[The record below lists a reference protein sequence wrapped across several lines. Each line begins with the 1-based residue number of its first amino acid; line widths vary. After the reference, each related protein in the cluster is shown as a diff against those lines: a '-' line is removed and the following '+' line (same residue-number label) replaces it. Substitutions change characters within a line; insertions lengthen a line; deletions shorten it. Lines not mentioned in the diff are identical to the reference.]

1 MRSKTLGLKAR
12 FKLWADCTGT
22 IGLVASAKLDPER
35 DLRFDLSA
43 SARAQ
48 SSDRSISNARLNRTE
63 VLSFHKDT

>member
-12 FKLWADCTGT
+12 FKLWGDCTGT

-48 SSDRSISNARLNRTE
+48 SFDRSIQM
-63 VLSFHKDT
+63 HD